1 MGFTNFSLPKKM
13 KLISVAGTSSNVGKT
28 AVCESLI
35 RYLSDPGSKTDNMDN
50 TFVTGNVSALKITTR
65 HQGFCSKGSCGVC
78 DSIKY
83 PFVIVEDD
91 PTINQEGKDTARL
104 KNAGARK
111 VVWLL
116 SFPETLAE
124 GVSAA
129 LDYFDTDET
138 VVIEGNSI
146 LSVHNVDLAIM
157 VTRPPQK
164 DIKKSASKIFQ
175 KIDTVIINKDNTTSS
190 QQIKDSRD
198 WLKEIGLNSLLVEM
212 NPYEYDPI
220 LLQGRLF
227 KLG

>member
-35 RYLSDPGSKTDNMDN
+35 RYLSDPDNKTCNK
-50 TFVTGNVSALKITTR
+50 GNVSALKITTR

-83 PFVIVEDD
+83 PFVIVDD
-91 PTINQEGKDTARL
+91 EATIDQEGKDTARF
-104 KNAGARK
+104 KSAGARK

-116 SFPETLAE
+116 SFPETLSD

-129 LDYFDTDET
+129 LDYFNTDET
-138 VVIEGNSI
+138 IVIEGNSI
-146 LSVHNVDLAIM
+146 LSVHDVDLAIM

-175 KIDTVIINKDNTTSS
+175 KIDTVIINKDSTTSS
-190 QQIKDSRD
+190 QQIKDSQD

-212 NPYEYDPI
+212 NPYEYDPV
-220 LLQGRLF
+220 LLQNRLF
-227 KLG
+227 KLH

>member
-1 MGFTNFSLPKKM
+1 M

-28 AVCESLI
+28 AVCESLL
-35 RYLSDPGSKTDNMDN
+35 RYLSDPGNKNN

-65 HQGFCSKGSCGVC
+65 HQGFCSRGSCGVC

-104 KNAGARK
+104 KGAGARK

-116 SFPETLAE
+116 SFPETLAD

-138 VVIEGNSI
+138 VVIE
-146 LSVHNVDLAIM
+146 LS
-157 VTRPPQK
+157 
-164 DIKKSASKIFQ
+164 FC
-175 KIDTVIINKDNTTSS
+175 
-190 QQIKDSRD
+190 
-198 WLKEIGLNSLLVEM
+198 
-212 NPYEYDPI
+212 
-220 LLQGRLF
+220 LQS
-227 KLG
+227 